1 MMEHKLILLYLIN
14 KMDLPLSQGQ
24 ISQFVLEEN
33 YMDFF
38 LLQETLLDIS
48 ESGHLERNHE
58 NNAVR
63 YVLTELGKT
72 TLDYFAKRIPKNIM
86 DKIDEY
92 VLNNK
97 KSLKKDYE
105 VIASY
110 FYDQNSK
117 EYNVKLGAYDDNTTI
132 MEIALSV
139 VTKDQAR
146 YICDNWKNNINS
158 LYLNILNELISSVE
172 TDDSDNK

>member
-1 MMEHKLILLYLIN
+1 
-14 KMDLPLSQGQ
+14 
-24 ISQFVLEEN
+24 
-33 YMDFF
+33 
-38 LLQETLLDIS
+38 
-48 ESGHLERNHE
+48 
-58 NNAVR
+58 
-63 YVLTELGKT
+63 
-72 TLDYFAKRIPKNIM
+72 M

-117 EYNVKLGAYDDNTTI
+117 EYNVKLGAYDDNTTL